1 MRLHTHTVNIGMG
14 VFVLGLLFVSV
25 VGNPFTVQAFYDDEV
40 VPSAVPRVFEFVAP
54 FNLAKIMADITLAY
68 STSDAD
74 GRPKNATGTA
84 PHPGRPISLHAGP
97 TACVPAPAATADPPP
112 NSPPAP
118 IARAANPCRK
128 PVPHPEYTW
137 ESMYKPQCILKLDE
151 DGEYYC
157 KPYPSTNV
165 SVNYLVLNFFMFA
178 FLTWYLDQVLPST
191 SPT

>member
-1 MRLHTHTVNIGMG
+1 MG

-84 PHPGRPISLHAGP
+84 PHPAGP
-97 TACVPAPAATADPPP
+97 SACVPAPAAASDP
-112 NSPPAP
+112 P
-118 IARAANPCRK
+118 IARAANLCR
-128 PVPHPEYTW
+128 T
-137 ESMYKPQCILKLDE
+137 
-151 DGEYYC
+151 
-157 KPYPSTNV
+157 
-165 SVNYLVLNFFMFA
+165 
-178 FLTWYLDQVLPST
+178 
-191 SPT
+191 

>member
-1 MRLHTHTVNIGMG
+1 MHTHTVNIGMG

-84 PHPGRPISLHAGP
+84 PHPGRPRMLRAGP
-97 TACVPAPAATADPPP
+97 TCRPKQPRLIPLPILP
-112 NSPPAP
+112 LPP

-137 ESMYKPQCILKLDE
+137 DSMYKPQCILKLDE